1 VNQTPAEEVAD
12 REAEFFPQTH
22 RDALIKTIAR
32 YQDLGCWDGDLMIT
46 RERYE
51 QALNVFI
58 HSGKISRRYPYEDV
72 VVHPPEEL

>member
-1 VNQTPAEEVAD
+1 
-12 REAEFFPQTH
+12 
-22 RDALIKTIAR
+22 
-32 YQDLGCWDGDLMIT
+32 MIT

-51 QALNVFI
+51 QALNVFL